1 MTHTHPPPRH
11 TVPQELSW
19 LLLGCI
25 RGSGKGPGCV
35 CSRRAVPLPGSDPA
49 AGGAK
54 GPPPGTVGA
63 GRWCQV
69 SFGSTLNI
77 GTVGAERLSREP
89 AVPETRCLWSVKK
102 QTHLLNKSMHLV
114 MRPKLEEL
122 QDTVK

>member
-1 MTHTHPPPRH
+1 MTHTHTPPRH

-54 GPPPGTVGA
+54 GPPPAQWVLGDGA
-63 GRWCQV
+63 R
-69 SFGSTLNI
+69 SAL
-77 GTVGAERLSREP
+77 A
-89 AVPETRCLWSVKK
+89 A
-102 QTHLLNKSMHLV
+102 H
-114 MRPKLEEL
+114 
-122 QDTVK
+122 